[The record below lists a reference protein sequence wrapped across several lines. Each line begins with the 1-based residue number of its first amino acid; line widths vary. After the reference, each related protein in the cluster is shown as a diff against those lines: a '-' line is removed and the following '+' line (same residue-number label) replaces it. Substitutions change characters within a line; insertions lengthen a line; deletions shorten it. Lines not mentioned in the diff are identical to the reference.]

1 MQYYKARTIKTVVL
15 ATQTKN
21 PAEQNSPETDLIFD
35 RNCTVHHKGKKLPFI
50 KKFHR
55 KSK

>member
-15 ATQTKN
+15 ATQPKN